1 MRLPRNLSGD
11 ELIKRL
17 QRLGYAPTRQTGSHI
32 RLTRT
37 AANFEHHITVP
48 RHNPLRVG
56 TLNNI
61 LTDVAQHL
69 NISKDELLRE
79 LL

>member
-17 QRLGYAPTRQTGSHI
+17 QRFGYAPTRQTGSHI
-32 RLTRT
+32 RPTRT
-37 AANFEHHITVP
+37 AVNVEHHITVP

-56 TLNNI
+56 ALNNI